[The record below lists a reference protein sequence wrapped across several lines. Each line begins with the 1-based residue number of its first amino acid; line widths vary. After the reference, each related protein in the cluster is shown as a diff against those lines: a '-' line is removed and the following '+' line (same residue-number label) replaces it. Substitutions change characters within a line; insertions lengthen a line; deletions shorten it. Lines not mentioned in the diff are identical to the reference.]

1 MKSFLAGSDEY
12 ISGSAKS
19 NLESVVVSACVFLV
33 IAVVETFVVEVVVDV
48 VVVEVVVEVVL
59 DELDSDTDRSSAATA
74 AVVVGMNVVVGL
86 SSEQTVFS
94 AAFHLQASSSNH
106 EKKSLKYLHNIRYV
120 TYRKLWI
127 SRFSVVKGFSATEKM
142 KRNRLLWVVM

>member
-12 ISGSAKS
+12 ISGSTKS
-19 NLESVVVSACVFLV
+19 NLESVVVSACVILV
-33 IAVVETFVVEVVVDV
+33 IAVVETFAVV